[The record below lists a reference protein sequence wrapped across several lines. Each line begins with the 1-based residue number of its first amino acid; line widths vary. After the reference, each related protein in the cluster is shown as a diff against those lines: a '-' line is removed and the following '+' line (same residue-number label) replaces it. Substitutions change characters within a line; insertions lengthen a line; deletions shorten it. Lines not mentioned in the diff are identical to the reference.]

1 MSTSAAFL
9 DAVRAAL
16 GHAPDAVEPGGRLA
30 RFSTNARPGDR
41 AGWARLFD
49 DGQAGVYGDFRSG
62 ASGAWTAR
70 PGRALTAAERA
81 EAAQQVAAARAER
94 EAAQRQAWAQNGTR
108 IEALWSRCVP
118 LVPGDPL
125 TLWLKRRGLAGVWP
139 LPACLRYGPAL
150 RYWEGDRET
159 GRYPAM
165 VAQVTAP
172 DGRVIA
178 LHRTYL
184 TRDGRKAD
192 VPQPRKLTPA
202 AGPLAGAAIPLG
214 RPDAQGRLGV
224 AEGIETAL
232 SAWVGSGIPT
242 VAAVSANGLATFQW
256 PAAAVRELLVFA
268 DHDEAGLKAA
278 HRLRDRARAA
288 GLHARVLAPSASNS
302 DWNDVLRAAG
312 REGVPV

>member
-1 MSTSAAFL
+1 MSTAAFI
-9 DAVRAAL
+9 DHVRSVL

-30 RFSTNARPGDR
+30 RFSTNGRPGDK

-49 DGQAGVYGDFRSG
+49 DGQAGVYGCFRTG
-62 ASGAWTAR
+62 VSGAWTAR

-81 EAAQQVAAARAER
+81 EAARQVAAARAER
-94 EAAQRQAWAQNGTR
+94 EAAQREVWGANAARIERLWAQC
-108 IEALWSRCVP
+108 EQ
-118 LVPGDPL
+118 LVPGDAA
-125 TLWLKRRGLAGVWP
+125 TLYLKHRGLGGLRP
-139 LPACLRYGPAL
+139 LPPSVRYHRAL
-150 RYWEGDRET
+150 PYFDGEERIGA
-159 GRYPAM
+159 YPAM
-165 VAQVTAP
+165 VAEVVSP
-172 DGRVIA
+172 DGRRVA

-192 VPQPRKLTPA
+192 VHQQRKITPA
-202 AGPLAGAAIPLG
+202 AGSLAGAAIPLG

-256 PAAAVRELLVFA
+256 PAAVRELLVFA

-278 HRLRDRARAA
+278 HQLRDRARAA
-288 GLHARVLAPSASNS
+288 GLQARVLAPSASNS